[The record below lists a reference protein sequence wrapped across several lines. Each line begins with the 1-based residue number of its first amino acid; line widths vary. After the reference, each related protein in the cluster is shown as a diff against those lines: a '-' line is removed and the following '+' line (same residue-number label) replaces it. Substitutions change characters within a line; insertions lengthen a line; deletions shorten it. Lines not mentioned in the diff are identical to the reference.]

1 MYGNISYKKVEKGNM
16 KKENGITLISLVVTI
31 IILIILSSISIVSF
45 WGKDGILTKAS
56 NAAEESEREQI
67 KERIS
72 LVVEATVI
80 RGNGKIESKILD
92 NELEKE
98 FGKDNYKLAIV
109 GKGYLII
116 VDNVCYKINGD
127 TKETIDYGTNTTI
140 EYAGDLSK
148 NGKYDGKTEE
158 TAYKINCIEDLLEW
172 DNHYSKYI
180 NSFINL
186 EKTLDFEDIYS
197 YNDFSAITNDINNN
211 NENEYLITELTTGTG
226 FKPIE
231 SFNGTFDGKNHEIKN
246 LYQNINSNAGLYIN
260 LNANI
265 KNLVIKGNITS
276 KGYAG
281 AISAKANNSTIE
293 NCSIEGKLTC
303 DGTVGGVV
311 GNGLANANLNIN
323 KCCNKSIINSTQTA
337 GGIIGM
343 AYPAYITNCY
353 NLGNIN
359 SEKIAGGIIG
369 DQNYN
374 LTIYNSYNRGPIKSN
389 MIAGGII
396 GRIYSAA
403 IIKNTYNTGIIEG
416 NQKTGGIV
424 GSALWNNPSI
434 SIENSFYLKGTAKV
448 GTNICKDTTSI
459 GEDEEMKSEEFINK
473 LNNYID
479 NNQDV
484 AGNWVYWEKEE
495 SSYPI
500 LNLN

>member
-1 MYGNISYKKVEKGNM
+1 M
-16 KKENGITLISLVVTI
+16 KQKRMQKNSKGITLIALVITI
-31 IILIILSSISIVSF
+31 IILIILSGISIVSF
-45 WGKDGILTKAS
+45 WAKNGILTKAS
-56 NAAEESEREQI
+56 DTSEESKREQI

-72 LVVEATVI
+72 LVVGVAEI
-80 RGNGKIESKILD
+80 SGNGKIESKILD

-109 GKGYLII
+109 GKGYLIF
-116 VDNVCYKINGD
+116 VDNVCYKLDGD
-127 TKETIDYGTNTTI
+127 TKETFDYDKNTTI

-158 TAYKINCIEDLLEW
+158 TAYRINCIEDLLEW
-172 DNHYSKYI
+172 DNNYSKYI
-180 NSFINL
+180 RSFINL
-186 EKTLDFEDIYS
+186 ERTLDFEDIYS

-211 NENEYLITELTTGTG
+211 NKNEYLITELTTGTG
-226 FKPIE
+226 FKPIK
-231 SFNGTFDGKNHEIKN
+231 SFDGTFDGKNHEIKN
-246 LYQNINSNAGLYIN
+246 MYQNINSYAGLYIN

-265 KNLVIKGNITS
+265 KNLVIKVNITS
-276 KGYAG
+276 KSYAG

-303 DGTVGGVV
+303 DGIVGGVV
-311 GNGLANANLNIN
+311 GIGFANANLNIN
-323 KCCNKSIINSTQTA
+323 KCCNKSIINSTQSA

-369 DQNYN
+369 DQNYY
-374 LTIYNSYNRGPIKSN
+374 LTIYNSYNRGLIKSN

-396 GRIYSAA
+396 GRIYSTA

-416 NQKTGGIV
+416 NKKQTGGIA
-424 GSALWNNPSI
+424 GTALWNNPSI

-448 GTNICKDTTSI
+448 GTNNCKDTTSI
-459 GEDEEMKSEEFINK
+459 GEDEKMKSEEFINK

-479 NNQDV
+479 NNQDI
-484 AGNWVYWEKEE
+484 AGNWVYWKKEE